1 MLCLNE
7 NITQVLDSDTLND
20 IPIFMWKPAG
30 ILIWNGA
37 ANLFVFLSGIFFL
50 NLL

>member
-37 ANLFVFLSGIFFL
+37 ANLFVFFVRDFFL